1 MLDATQEL
9 SELSLA
15 SQKADIT
22 LPIDQRLLTRQLEV
36 FSARKTD
43 GGDKYSFAC
52 CAVENKLFFGVDIA
66 ESGGKNQEINRAQF
80 YQALCDSIIARL
92 LPDKERE
99 ISNAVEILNVA
110 NWPTE
115 LSPEF
120 GEQEVKF
127 LCDKF
132 GLSFSNLKN
141 DFRDYKDGGGE
152 QRAVKINLRQLFNC
166 IATVPISTAACERG
180 FSRMNIICTSLRSQL
195 SPENLAA
202 LMFISLS
209 GPPLPSWNPLPY
221 VKTWLAINRRD
232 ATCIAC
238 PKREVCLFVCVVF
251 NGTSAQKSY

>member
-1 MLDATQEL
+1 M
-9 SELSLA
+9 
-15 SQKADIT
+15 
-22 LPIDQRLLTRQLEV
+22 
-36 FSARKTD
+36 
-43 GGDKYSFAC
+43 
-52 CAVENKLFFGVDIA
+52 
-66 ESGGKNQEINRAQF
+66 
-80 YQALCDSIIARL
+80 
-92 LPDKERE
+92 
-99 ISNAVEILNVA
+99 NAA

-152 QRAVKINLRQLFNC
+152 QRTVKINLRQLFNC

-221 VKTWLAINRRD
+221 MSRLGLRSTEGMQRVLH
-232 ATCIAC
+232 
-238 PKREVCLFVCVVF
+238 
-251 NGTSAQKSY
+251 AQKGRSNLRLNTILL